1 MTGYCNR
8 VQRGGFLAGGAQS
21 PGGMASPLRSGVPS
35 VGERAEAD
43 RTAADSVPPVG
54 GSRRGFTMIEL
65 MAAMAILLM
74 ITLFVGRIFSDSTKM
89 WKLGTRRVTNAMDG
103 RAVVDF
109 IVREMSSA
117 IADDVLVFAHK
128 FNADSDV
135 LGMDSD
141 RIYFTTTDQRAEL
154 DSQTYLRR
162 QVRQVSYLVSNM
174 LDVNN
179 DPIVGRYR
187 IVRNMRNNSI
197 GAANDFTCYTTPN
210 WWTSTAMNYEG
221 GEGSGS
227 GSDTL
232 AENVRT
238 LEFWVY
244 DRAGN
249 LRAGT
254 DYNSKDHGPPGWI
267 EIYVELLGEDDA
279 IKASQLSGA
288 AASDFADRSSRRY
301 VGRVYLNN
309 GRGYAPDL

>member
-1 MTGYCNR
+1 MTCNQAR
-8 VQRGGFLAGGAQS
+8 VQRG
-21 PGGMASPLRSGVPS
+21 
-35 VGERAEAD
+35 
-43 RTAADSVPPVG
+43 
-54 GSRRGFTMIEL
+54 GFTMIEL

-74 ITLFVGRIFSDSTKM
+74 ITLFVGRIFSDSTKI

-128 FNADSDV
+128 FNADPDV

-141 RIYFTTTDQRAEL
+141 RIYFTTTDQRAGL

-187 IVRNMRNNSI
+187 IVRTVRVNTI
-197 GAANDFTCYTTPN
+197 GTGGEFTCYTDPD
-210 WWTSTAMNYEG
+210 WWREDWMNYKL
-221 GEGSGS
+221 GETFDSV
-227 GSDTL
+227 TL

-238 LEFWVY
+238 LEFWLYDQTGKVMRSDDPDRPYGSGSELVY
-244 DRAGN
+244 TSQNPTR
-249 LRAGT
+249 
-254 DYNSKDHGPPGWI
+254 KIGWV
-267 EIYVELLGEDDA
+267 EVYVELLGEDDA
-279 IKASQLSGA
+279 IKASQLTGTA
-288 AASDFADRSSRRY
+288 DDDFADRASRRY